1 MANRF
6 LGIDHIG
13 VAVTDLAAAT
23 ELYGTTLGFEITG
36 GETLADRGIQVCF
49 VATGDETSR
58 IELLGATR
66 EDSEISAFLAK
77 RGEGIHHI
85 CLRVADIEAAVRE
98 MTSRGARVV
107 GNDGGSNSGSGIQV
121 GAHDTRVAFL
131 HPKSTGGVLIELVEV
146 KSEQENEP

>member
-1 MANRF
+1 MTSRF

-36 GETLADRGIQVCF
+36 GETLADRGIEVCF

-66 EDSEISAFLAK
+66 EDSEISGFLAK

-85 CLRVADIEAAVRE
+85 CLRVTDIEAAVRE

-107 GNDGGSNSGSGIQV
+107 GSDSGSGIQV

-131 HPKSTGGVLIELVEV
+131 HPKSTSGVLIELVAGGM
-146 KSEQENEP
+146 KANEQEIEP